1 MPSSITAT
9 PAWLSPARFA
19 LSLVIAFTLTLMVAW
34 AWGQTLIESLL
45 PVTRTLLGWIDDRFG
60 IQFLGV
66 EHNWQDTVVRL
77 RVNFTT
83 LVVLGGEVITPHP
96 KGWVEATTPVGD
108 LLQPLV
114 IAVGLAA
121 AWPGP
126 FATRLIRLGIA
137 LTLSL
142 LFLIISVPLTLHAVI
157 WDMLTYQLPS
167 DDFSPLLAWLRFMQS
182 GGRLGM
188 GVLMGILAGRI
199 GISIREK
206 LNLSH
211 HNPNRS

>member
-1 MPSSITAT
+1 MPSSIAAT

-19 LSLVIAFTLTLMVAW
+19 LSLVLAFTLTLIAAW
-34 AWGQTLIESLL
+34 AWGQTLIETLL

-60 IQFLGV
+60 ILFLGV

-77 RVNFTT
+77 RMNFTT
-83 LVVLGGEVITPHP
+83 LIVLGDQVITPHP

-114 IAVGLAA
+114 IAMGLAA

-126 FATRLIRLGIA
+126 FVTRLIRLGIA
-137 LTLSL
+137 LALSL
-142 LFLIISVPLTLHAVI
+142 IFLVVSVPLTLHALI

-167 DDFSPLLAWLRFMQS
+167 DGFSPLLAWHRFMQS
-182 GGRLGM
+182 GGRLGV
-188 GVLMGILAGRI
+188 GVLMGLLAWRI
-199 GISIREK
+199 ERNI
-206 LNLSH
+206 
-211 HNPNRS
+211 NRRVVARQAICLP